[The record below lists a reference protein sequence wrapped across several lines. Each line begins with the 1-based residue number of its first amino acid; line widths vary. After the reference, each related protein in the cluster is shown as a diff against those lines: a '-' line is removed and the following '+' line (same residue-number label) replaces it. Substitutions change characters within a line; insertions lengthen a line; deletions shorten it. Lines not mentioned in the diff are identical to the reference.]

1 MGNVRRVDFSKLF
14 EKQLRKS
21 PTKIRAAFLERY
33 KIFLDDPFNPRLNN
47 HHLSGQLNKYRSINI
62 TGDWRALYLEE
73 LDANGDE
80 VIIFEILGTHSQ
92 LYK

>member
-1 MGNVRRVDFSKLF
+1 
-14 EKQLRKS
+14 
-21 PTKIRAAFLERY
+21 LERY
-33 KIFLDDPFNPRLNN
+33 KIFLDNPFNPQLNN

-62 TGDWRALYLEE
+62 TGDWRALYLEG
-73 LDANGDE
+73 LNANGGE

>member
-21 PTKIRAAFLERY
+21 PTKIRTAFLERY
-33 KIFLDDPFNPRLNN
+33 KIFLDDPFNPQLNN
-47 HHLSGQLNKYRSINI
+47 HHLSGQFNKYRNINI
-62 TGDWRALYLEE
+62 TGDWRALYFEE
-73 LDANGDE
+73 LNVNGDE